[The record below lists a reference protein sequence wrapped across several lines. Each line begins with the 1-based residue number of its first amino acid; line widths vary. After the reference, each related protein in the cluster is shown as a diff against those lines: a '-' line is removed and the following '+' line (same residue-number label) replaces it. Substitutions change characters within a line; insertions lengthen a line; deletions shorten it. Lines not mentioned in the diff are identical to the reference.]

1 MSQQNDPKQPIT
13 EVENYSEH
21 YSETGLKEKLQK
33 VAKRAGVKV
42 VYYVLVL
49 YYALQSPATS
59 KKDRTLIIGSLGY
72 FILPTDLLPDFL
84 IGLGYTDDLGVL
96 AWAVWRVLQNITPEI
111 KAEAEQKLTE
121 WFGAVNQEELT
132 MPTHEEEK

>member
-1 MSQQNDPKQPIT
+1 MSRQNDPKQPIT
-13 EVENYSEH
+13 EVETYSEH

-84 IGLGYTDDLGVL
+84 IGLGYPDDLGVL